1 MRSEI
6 IENLSEITGIDAG
19 SLTADATL
27 EGLDIDSLDLV
38 EFKQVV
44 EDRYDLVLDRD
55 DFKEVV
61 TIGHA
66 LDIVEMARTRRSRV

>member
-6 IENLSEITGIDAG
+6 IEELSEITGIDAA
-19 SLTADATL
+19 SLTSEATL

-44 EDRYDLVLDRD
+44 EDRYDMVLERD
-55 DFKEVV
+55 DFKQVV
-61 TIGHA
+61 TIGQA
-66 LDIVEMARTRRSRV
+66 LDVVEMARTRRARV

>member
-66 LDIVEMARTRRSRV
+66 LDIIEMARTRRSRV

>member
-1 MRSEI
+1 MRDEI
-6 IENLSEITGIDAG
+6 IEELSEITGLDTT
-19 SLTADATL
+19 SLTPDATL

-44 EDRYDLVLDRD
+44 EDRYDLVLERD

-61 TIGHA
+61 TIAHA
-66 LDIVEMARTRRSRV
+66 LDVVEMARTRRSLV

>member
-6 IENLSEITGIDAG
+6 VEELSEITGIDAG
-19 SLTADATL
+19 SLTPDATL

-38 EFKQVV
+38 EFKQIV
-44 EDRYDLVLDRD
+44 EDRYDLVLERD

-66 LDIVEMARTRRSRV
+66 LDVVEMARTRRSRV

>member
-6 IENLSEITGIDAG
+6 VEELSVITGIDAG
-19 SLTADATL
+19 NLTADATL

-44 EDRYDLVLDRD
+44 EDRYDLVLERD
-55 DFKEVV
+55 DFKDVV

-66 LDIVEMARTRRSRV
+66 LDVVEMARTRRCRV

>member
-6 IENLSEITGIDAG
+6 VEELSEITGIDPG
-19 SLTADATL
+19 SLTPDATL

-44 EDRYDLVLDRD
+44 EDRYDLVLERD

-66 LDIVEMARTRRSRV
+66 LNVVEIARTKRSLV

>member
-6 IENLSEITGIDAG
+6 VEELSEITGIDAG

-44 EDRYDLVLDRD
+44 EDRYDLVLERD

-61 TIGHA
+61 TSA
-66 LDIVEMARTRRSRV
+66 PQFAWA

>member
-1 MRSEI
+1 MRGEI
-6 IENLSEITGIDAG
+6 IEELSEITGIDADR
-19 SLTADATL
+19 LTPDATL

-44 EDRYDLVLDRD
+44 EDRYDMVLERD
-55 DFKEVV
+55 DFNGVV

-66 LDIVEMARTRRSRV
+66 LDVVEMARTRRSRV

>member
-6 IENLSEITGIDAG
+6 VDQLSAITGIDAG